1 MKAIRTLACAAL
13 MAASMIVTSG
23 VATADNHTTMTPN
36 HEMAPGV
43 WYYRWIGPD
52 NLEFGTPDQGTMW
65 QKDFSGEVRYVDEK
79 FLAIAA
85 DGSGDI
91 MNFYLYDNI
100 SDAIPSWDAVRVGSK
115 IQVRADDRH
124 RVRWVKTIP
133 FYQWLKAQTR

>member
-23 VATADNHTTMTPN
+23 VATADNHTSMVTN

-43 WYYRWIGPD
+43 WYTRFIGPD
-52 NLEFGTPDQGTMW
+52 NLEFGNPDQGTMW

-91 MNFYLYDNI
+91 MNFYLYDNQ